1 MYVIDGWDNNTH
13 FTINERLEEVCDD
26 RGSTLAIV
34 CEVNEVYSS
43 GACYCGS
50 KSWLSNWSVL

>member
-13 FTINERLEEVCDD
+13 FTINKRLEEVCDE

-34 CEVNEVYSS
+34 YEVNEVYI
-43 GACYCGS
+43 
-50 KSWLSNWSVL
+50 